1 MSRLKKL
8 IGELKACHGA
18 FPYRDMTALLGQL
31 GFEEKATGGGARRRF
46 VHAEKKLL
54 IKLHEPHPGNEI
66 KAYMVREVREYLIE
80 EGLI

>member
-8 IGELKACHGA
+8 IEELKACRGA
-18 FPYRDMTALLGQL
+18 FPYRDMVSLLQQL
-31 GFEEKATGGGARRRF
+31 GFVEKSTAGGSRRRF

-54 IKLHEPHPGNEI
+54 IKLHEPHPGNEV
-66 KAYMVREVREYLIE
+66 KAYMVREIREYLSD